1 MNKQIVLLITFDTA
15 ETKPMLSVAEI
26 FTKIMTKQEKIQEAY
41 GKYWEVVYEYVD
53 KNGWCSAYWKT
64 KTYFQTEFTSE
75 KWRPKSLQGIE
86 NNNGW
91 IRIESEADLPK
102 EGMHHSILLDSECI
116 NGYRNYDV
124 IVFYEV
130 NSKFRKKE
138 ISHYQPIEKPKPP
151 IY

>member
-1 MNKQIVLLITFDTA
+1 MATLNAKQKVIKNAYGEYWEKVKDYVDENGFINTY
-15 ETKPMLSVAEI
+15 S
-26 FTKIMTKQEKIQEAY
+26 TKISPHSLKYSWVDIEVSKKWIDDKI
-41 GKYWEVVYEYVD
+41 GD
-53 KNGWCSAYWKT
+53 TIC
-64 KTYFQTEFTSE
+64 F
-75 KWRPKSLQGIE
+75 RPKSLQGIE

-91 IRIESEADLPK
+91 IKIESEADLPK

-138 ISHYQPIEKPKPP
+138 ISHYQPIEKPLKPL
-151 IY
+151 Y

>member
-1 MNKQIVLLITFDTA
+1 
-15 ETKPMLSVAEI
+15 MLSVAEI

-75 KWRPKSLQGIE
+75 KWRPKSLTGIE
-86 NNNGW
+86 DNNGW
-91 IRIESEADLPK
+91 IKIESEDDLPK
-102 EGMHHSILLDSECI
+102 EGMHHSILLDSDCI
-116 NGYRNYDV
+116 NGYKNYDV

-130 NSKFRKKE
+130 NSRYRKKE
-138 ISHYQPIEKPKPP
+138 ISHYKPIEKPKPP

>member
-1 MNKQIVLLITFDTA
+1 MKTLNA
-15 ETKPMLSVAEI
+15 
-26 FTKIMTKQEKIQEAY
+26 KQEAIKKAY
-41 GKYWEVVYEYVD
+41 GEYWDLVKDLVRTDGSLSEPVWRGSDINIDYD
-53 KNGWCSAYWKT
+53 DFSTG
-64 KTYFQTEFTSE
+64 YF
-75 KWRPKSLQGIE
+75 RPKSLQGIE

-91 IRIESEADLPK
+91 IKIESEADLPK
-102 EGMHHSILLDSECI
+102 EGIHHSILLDSDCI

-130 NSKFRKKE
+130 NSRYRKKE

>member
-1 MNKQIVLLITFDTA
+1 M
-15 ETKPMLSVAEI
+15 EI
-26 FTKIMTKQEKIQEAY
+26 LNAKQEAIKKAY
-41 GKYWEVVYEYVD
+41 GEYFIRAD
-53 KNGWCSAYWKT
+53 INGWIKFGMHCPSDLDIEDYDEIVDT
-64 KTYFQTEFTSE
+64 IGL
-75 KWRPKSLQGIE
+75 WRCKSLQGIE

-91 IRIESEADLPK
+91 IKIESEEDLPK

-130 NSKFRKKE
+130 NSRYRKKE
-138 ISHYQPIEKPKPP
+138 ISHYQPIEKPKSP

>member
-1 MNKQIVLLITFDTA
+1 
-15 ETKPMLSVAEI
+15 
-26 FTKIMTKQEKIQEAY
+26 MTELNAKQEAIKKAY
-41 GKYWEVVYEYVD
+41 
-53 KNGWCSAYWKT
+53 
-64 KTYFQTEFTSE
+64 
-75 KWRPKSLQGIE
+75 GIE

>member
-1 MNKQIVLLITFDTA
+1 
-15 ETKPMLSVAEI
+15 MLSVAEI

-75 KWRPKSLQGIE
+75 KWRPKSLTGIE

-91 IRIESEADLPK
+91 IKIESEADLPK

-116 NGYRNYDV
+116 NGYRNYDI

-138 ISHYQPIEKPKPP
+138 ISHYQPIEKPLKP

>member
-1 MNKQIVLLITFDTA
+1 MNNLGI
-15 ETKPMLSVAEI
+15 
-26 FTKIMTKQEKIQEAY
+26 KQEAIKNAY
-41 GKYWEVVYEYVD
+41 GEYWEDVKDYVD
-53 KNGWCSAYWKT
+53 ENGWASYPNVQKHDYDFG
-64 KTYFQTEFTSE
+64 KLEF
-75 KWRPKSLQGIE
+75 KDGCAFLRPESLQGIE

-91 IRIESEADLPK
+91 IKIESEADLPK

-138 ISHYQPIEKPKPP
+138 ISHYQPIEIPKTP

>member
-1 MNKQIVLLITFDTA
+1 
-15 ETKPMLSVAEI
+15 
-26 FTKIMTKQEKIQEAY
+26 MTNLEAKQEAIKKAY
-41 GKYWEVVYEYVD
+41 GEYWENVKDYVD
-53 KNGWCSAYWKT
+53 ENGWASYPNVQKHDYDFG
-64 KTYFQTEFTSE
+64 KLEFKDGCTFL
-75 KWRPKSLQGIE
+75 RPESLQGIE

-91 IRIESEADLPK
+91 IKIESEADLPK

-151 IY
+151 IF

>member
-1 MNKQIVLLITFDTA
+1 
-15 ETKPMLSVAEI
+15 MLSVAEI

-130 NSKFRKKE
+130 NSKFRKKD